1 MLDKRKGIQHPALKQ
16 RGFLVPLDASFPSI
30 ISICVVVHTVFIVLA
45 SEQAM
50 TSLTYVCLC
59 ESKKQL

>member
-1 MLDKRKGIQHPALKQ
+1 MLDKRKGIKHPALKQ

-30 ISICVVVHTVFIVLA
+30 ISICVVVIVLA